1 MKGST
6 KKKLNER
13 FVWTFAIAV
22 DVFMRNE
29 NSTKKEDCPSSKLEC
44 HKPQLE
50 SNSKHHLLCDLLF
63 IIRYII

>member
-29 NSTKKEDCPSSKLEC
+29 NSTKKRRLS
-44 HKPQLE
+44 
-50 SNSKHHLLCDLLF
+50 
-63 IIRYII
+63 